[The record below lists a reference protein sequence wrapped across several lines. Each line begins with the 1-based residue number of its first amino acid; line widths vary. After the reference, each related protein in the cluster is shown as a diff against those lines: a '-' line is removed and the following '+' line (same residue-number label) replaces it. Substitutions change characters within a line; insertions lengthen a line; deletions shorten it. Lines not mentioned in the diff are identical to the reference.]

1 MDRIS
6 GLSDE
11 LLVKILRF
19 LPTKEVVSTS
29 VLSKRW
35 EFLWLWV
42 PKLKFLINHFQPDL
56 PVRDFITKNLPLLK
70 PHVIE
75 SFHFQCFDKSFQP
88 EDVKRWVGT
97 TISRCVRELIINYCD
112 LSSFPGKPVELLP
125 SSLYTCTS
133 LITLKLTGNSI
144 IVDVPRTVCLPSL
157 KTLVLS
163 GVSYSS
169 EDSLRLLL
177 SYCPVLEDLT
187 IHRDRHD
194 NVITLV
200 IIVPSLLRLSLPIDG
215 AYSCDGYVIVTP
227 SLKYFQV
234 LGHYREDF
242 SYLITHMPKVEEAD
256 LSVEQGIERLF
267 ESITSVKRLSLFV
280 YLDIEDESMYHNGI
294 YFNQLEHLKL
304 HIYRDNWS
312 KLLVRLLEDSPK
324 LRVLKLV
331 VDDDPDFYEE
341 YEHASWKYNDE
352 SSVPKCLLDSLEIF
366 EFAGYTRRPEERDFV
381 SYILKHAC
389 HLKSSS
395 ISHLSCYVRE

>member
-11 LLVKILRF
+11 LLVKVLRF

-29 VLSKRW
+29 ILSKRW
-35 EFLWLWV
+35 EVLWLWV
-42 PKLKFLINHFQPDL
+42 PKLNFVMNHYESDL
-56 PVRDFITKNLPLLK
+56 PIQDFITKNLLLLK
-70 PHVIE
+70 AQVIE
-75 SFHFQCFDKSFQP
+75 SFHLQCFNSSFKP
-88 EDVKRWVGT
+88 EDIKHWVET
-97 TISRCVRELIINYCD
+97 TISRRVRELIINYCD
-112 LSSFPGKPVELLP
+112 LSWLDKPVVLLAIP

-133 LITLKLTGNSI
+133 LVTLKLIGDTI

-157 KTLVLS
+157 KTLKLDSVA
-163 GVSYSS
+163 YSS

-187 IHRDRHD
+187 INRDRHD
-194 NVITLV
+194 NVKTLV
-200 IIVPSLLRLSLPIDG
+200 IIVPSLLRLNLPIDG

-227 SLKYFQV
+227 SLKYFKV
-234 LGHYREDF
+234 PGLYEEDF
-242 SYLITHMPKVEEAD
+242 SYLIMHMPKVEEAD
-256 LSVEQGIERLF
+256 LSVEQDVERLF
-267 ESITSVKRLSLFV
+267 ESITSVKRLSLSV
-280 YLDIEDESMYHNGI
+280 LLDIEDESMYHNGI
-294 YFNQLEHLKL
+294 YFNQLEHLNL

-312 KLLVRLLEDSPK
+312 KLLVRLLEDSLK

-331 VDDDPDFYEE
+331 VEDDPSFDEE
-341 YEHASWKYNDE
+341 YEHTSWKYNDE

-395 ISHLSCYVRE
+395 ISHLSCYV